1 MCQCVK
7 KLAAKASEGGHI
19 FMPPPPFSAQAA
31 FVVRRQ
37 PLSTAQGPRPVG
49 IFWRRA
55 RKTGSFSRGPLIS
68 KFFGKYEPHILINF
82 ILIKKCV
89 YHRPDR

>member
-1 MCQCVK
+1 MCQKVGG
-7 KLAAKASEGGHI
+7 EGAGGRAH
-19 FMPPPPFSAQAA
+19 FYAPHPPFSVQAA

-68 KFFGKYEPHILINF
+68 KFFGKSEPHILINF